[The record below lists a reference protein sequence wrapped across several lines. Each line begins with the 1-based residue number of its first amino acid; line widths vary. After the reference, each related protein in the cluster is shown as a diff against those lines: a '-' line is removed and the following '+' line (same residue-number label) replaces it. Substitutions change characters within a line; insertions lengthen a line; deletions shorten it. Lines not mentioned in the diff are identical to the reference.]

1 MKKYITLAIIL
12 SAFFAGNSDAQIT
25 ITKDYYTSLFGKRID
40 YTVVNL
46 PTDAF
51 ELNNIVKNP
60 QDGKLVDFVALQ
72 GEYLSNRDYSV
83 RYRKGTDANPFDDQ
97 EVFANSD
104 MFTITSGGLLGDTLK
119 YAFYIFS
126 NDALNMVGYGEIA
139 TSKGY
144 LNMNQFGEPVL
155 VQKFPLGHEQSWMIS
170 NPWELPSWAS
180 KKGSAIVNEELPS
193 FRYENVVDTWG
204 RMYLEFNVVAD
215 MIRVSTVKIYDILY
229 NPIMGFEYTYLS
241 NDGHYV
247 KVETTNAGVIT
258 KAEMGIAQI
267 VGDINTSNPNDRS
280 DLPDGFA
287 LDQNYPNPFNP
298 STNISYSIPYSADV
312 TLQVVDLTGR
322 VVSRMEMPRQSAGT
336 HKVALDASHLSS
348 GVYLYRIQAGGYAAS
363 RKFTLIK

>member
-1 MKKYITLAIIL
+1 MKKYITLAIIM
-12 SAFFAGNSDAQIT
+12 SAFITSNSEAQIT

-46 PTDAF
+46 PIGAN
-51 ELNNIVKNP
+51 ELSNIVKNP
-60 QDGKLVDFVALQ
+60 QDGKLIDFVALQ
-72 GEYLSNRDYSV
+72 GEYASNKDYSV
-83 RYRKGTDANPFDDQ
+83 RYHKGTDSNPFDDQ

-104 MFTITSGGLLGDTLK
+104 MFTITSGGMLGDTLK
-119 YAFYIFS
+119 YVFYNFS
-126 NDALNMVGYGEIA
+126 ENALNMIGYGEIA
-139 TSKGY
+139 MSKEY
-144 LNMNQFGEPVL
+144 LNMNLFGEPVK
-155 VQKFPLGHEQSWMIS
+155 VQKFPLGHEQTWMIS
-170 NPWELPSWAS
+170 NPWEVPNWARKSTSDMSIDDLPSMR
-180 KKGSAIVNEELPS
+180 
-193 FRYENVVDTWG
+193 FENVVDTWG

-229 NPIMGFEYTYLS
+229 NPIMGYEYKYLS

-298 STNISYSIPYSADV
+298 STTISYSIPFSADV

-336 HKVALDASHLSS
+336 HKVAFDASHLST